1 MYPLTLPYLFFRLS
15 QSEVWRLLF
24 DVVIATFSSPN
35 CSCFQLFVGVLV
47 PIWKKIQLFSDPTL
61 VLHPPF
67 LFTHFLSWKN
77 KFLYRCQKLSYK
89 KEYIWVNCNKVYESR
104 TYYTKWNKSDKE
116 NKQILYINAYIWNLD
131 VQAGFRKGR
140 VIRDQIANIWW
151 IIKKM
156 RVSFFSKRKPSTSA
170 LLTMPKPLIVWIT
183 ENCGKFWK
191 TWECQTTWSASWEIC
206 IQVKKQQLEL
216 DMEQE
221 TGSKSGKGVRQGYI
235 FSPWMFNLYAE
246 YIRRNAGLDES
257 QAGIKIA
264 GRNINNLIYAD
275 DTTLKAESEEELKSL
290 LMKVKK

>member
-89 KEYIWVNCNKVYESR
+89 KEYIWVSCNKVYESR

-156 RVSFFSKRKPSTSA
+156 RVSFFPNEKH
-170 LLTMPKPLIVWIT
+170 LLLLYWLCQSLWLCGSQKTVENSERHGNARPPGLPL
-183 ENCGKFWK
+183 E
-191 TWECQTTWSASWEIC
+191 
-206 IQVKKQQLEL
+206 
-216 DMEQE
+216 
-221 TGSKSGKGVRQGYI
+221 KSVYR
-235 FSPWMFNLYAE
+235 SRSN
-246 YIRRNAGLDES
+246 S
-257 QAGIKIA
+257 
-264 GRNINNLIYAD
+264 
-275 DTTLKAESEEELKSL
+275 
-290 LMKVKK
+290 